1 VNGASLE
8 QILRESSFLRNSY
21 EDPALQA
28 ICNAILIEDALGVV
42 LYDEQLAS
50 GDLQNLTRV
59 RALLS
64 ESAHPG

>member
-8 QILRESSFLRNSY
+8 RLVRESSFVRNSY
-21 EDPALQA
+21 EDPALRA

-42 LYDEQLAS
+42 FSDEQLTS

>member
-1 VNGASLE
+1 MKGASLE
-8 QILRESSFLRNSY
+8 RILRESSFLRNSH
-21 EDPALQA
+21 EDPALHA

-42 LYDEQLAS
+42 FSDEQLTS
-50 GDLQNLTRV
+50 RDLQNLTRV